1 VLKRLKQTPTTRAAG
16 SAYGVGLVFEASD
29 PDLLQAMLDCTP
41 PAWTEGGAQ
50 AGARTFSVASAAA
63 EEYSLAR
70 DGHTLLLGDEAEVL
84 EELERN
90 IRMQLA
96 YNAAEHFFLHA
107 GAVALN
113 GRGIIVPGSTFS
125 GKTSLVTALV
135 RAGATYYSDEN
146 AVLDTNGML
155 HPYPK
160 PLGLRLTE
168 GLSVQTPHHV
178 SELGGVSGAEPVQ
191 VALVVVTEY
200 RPGAGWDPAP
210 LSPAETVQVL
220 LKHTFRGLDRPAETL
235 AAMHRAA
242 QDAVGLLGDRGE
254 AAETAAMLIK
264 AVAAAAPRLPPA

>member
-1 VLKRLKQTPTTRAAG
+1 MLKRPKQTSPTRAAG

-29 PDLLQAMLDCTP
+29 PELLQAMLDCTP
-41 PAWTEGGAQ
+41 PAWTAGGEQ
-50 AGARTFSVASAAA
+50 AGARTFSVAPEAG

-70 DGHTLLLGDEAEVL
+70 DGHTLLLGDEADVL

-107 GAVALN
+107 GAVAVN
-113 GRGIIVPGSTFS
+113 GQGIIVPGATFS

-146 AVLDTNGML
+146 AVLDTSGAL

-168 GLSVQTPHHV
+168 GLSVQTPHHI
-178 SELGGVSGAEPVQ
+178 SELGGVSGAEPLA

-200 RPGAGWDPAP
+200 RPGASWEPVQ

-220 LKHTFRGLDRPAETL
+220 MKHTFRGLDRPAETL
-235 AAMHRAA
+235 QAMHRATQGA
-242 QDAVGLLGDRGE
+242 IGLVGDRGE
-254 AAETAAMLIK
+254 AAQTAAMLID
-264 AVAAAAPRLPPA
+264 AVAEAGPRLPPA